1 MEEKFL
7 NLIKRALEIED
18 REPELGDRFKE
29 YDEWDSL
36 SQLTLIAELD
46 DQFGVTVSSEEL
58 KGIQTL
64 GELFE
69 LVKMAG
75 D

>member
-7 NLIKRALEIED
+7 TLIKEALEVED
-18 REPELGDRFKE
+18 REPELNDHFKE

-36 SQLTLIAELD
+36 TQLTLIAELD
-46 DQFGVTVSSEEL
+46 DQFGATVSSEEL

-64 GELFE
+64 QELFE
-69 LVKMAG
+69 LVKTAR